1 MDFVDWCGTVLQT
14 LVRVSQASAIA
25 QAYGVDETTLLE
37 ALYSGEAQANPE
49 SKTATLE
56 PHHTGAMLSAVEEL
70 KACGFIR
77 ELGENSRV
85 WEVTES
91 GRHQARDTRAFWRE
105 LCGTELDLPE
115 QKQLLH
121 LVNHLS
127 EQQASGYPWLDY
139 VANDDLMSGLNWPNG
154 WVQYRATAQR
164 LIDLG
169 LARGLITSGTVDLRA
184 TYRGLVWETRCVR
197 SRVFISYRR
206 APSEAYAL
214 LVAEKL
220 APYGMNVF
228 VDTLSVEGAEP
239 FPERLERGIDECDVF
254 VCLLA
259 PTTLESEWV
268 RREIERAAASGKAM
282 IPVFQPDFVP
292 PDMATLP
299 TPVVGLLHCE
309 GVKINSGYVNEAIEK
324 LARMIEQTWFARFR
338 ASPT

>member
-14 LVRVSQASAIA
+14 LVKVSQSSALA
-25 QAYGVDETTLLE
+25 QAYGVDEATLLE
-37 ALYSGEAQANPE
+37 ALYDREAGTNTE
-49 SKTATLE
+49 SQPAPLE
-56 PHHTGAMLSAVEEL
+56 PHHIGAMFSAVEEL
-70 KACGFIR
+70 KACGFIG

-91 GRHQARDTRAFWRE
+91 GRRQARDARAFWRE

-115 QKQLLH
+115 QQQLLH
-121 LVNHLS
+121 LVNRLS
-127 EQQASGYPWLDY
+127 EQQESGYPWLDY
-139 VANDDLMSGLNWPNG
+139 VANDDLVNGLNWPDG

-169 LARGLITSGTVDLRA
+169 FAKGMITSGTVDLRA

-197 SRVFISYRR
+197 SRVFVSYRR

-214 LVAEKL
+214 LIAEKL

-268 RREIERAAASGKAM
+268 RREIERAEASIKPM
-282 IPVFQPDFVP
+282 IPIFQPDFVL
-292 PDMATLP
+292 PDMAALP
-299 TPVVGLLHCE
+299 APVVNLLNCE
-309 GVKINSGYVNEAIEK
+309 GVKINSGYVSEAIEK
-324 LARMIEQTWFARFR
+324 LAKMIEQTWFARFR
-338 ASPT
+338 ASSA